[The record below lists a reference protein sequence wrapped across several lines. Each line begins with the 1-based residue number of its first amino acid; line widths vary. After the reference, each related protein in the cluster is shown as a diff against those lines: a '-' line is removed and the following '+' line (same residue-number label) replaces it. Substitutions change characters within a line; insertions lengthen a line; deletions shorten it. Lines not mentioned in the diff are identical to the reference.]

1 MVAVNETSGAVAQA
15 GGSPNS
21 KEASPTKVEEQ
32 SPEELKAAA
41 FASLASGKRH
51 LLVSDIPLAV
61 STLGEA
67 CELFSNVFGE
77 TAAEM
82 GEVYFYYGRALLEMA
97 RLESGVLGNAL
108 DGDAEGEEDEDA
120 GEGDEAENGEASAEN
135 GEKEKNGED
144 AMEETE
150 EKAESDVEGGEK
162 EGEDKSAQDAEDEE
176 DPSNLQLAWEM
187 LELAKVVYSKTVE
200 TEKDNKEA
208 GHRLCE
214 TYMVLGEVSLEN
226 ENYPQ
231 AVEDLQLCLDRR
243 VSSLPS
249 DSRCI
254 AETHYQLGI
263 AQGFDM
269 KWEEAVVSLEAAIKV
284 LETRVAN
291 LKSSTE
297 SPDESKKE
305 DATYTR
311 EKEAAELEALI
322 PEIKEKITDT
332 NEMKAESLRKMRE
345 AVGFPSA
352 GGSSDGA
359 SGSGSSPK
367 PVASIAIKRKADVED
382 KGKESEAKKVKEGG
396 DSVAA

>member
-1 MVAVNETSGAVAQA
+1 V
-15 GGSPNS
+15 
-21 KEASPTKVEEQ
+21 
-32 SPEELKAAA
+32 
-41 FASLASGKRH
+41 SLH
-51 LLVSDIPLAV
+51 L
-61 STLGEA
+61 
-67 CELFSNVFGE
+67 N
-77 TAAEM
+77 
-82 GEVYFYYGRALLEMA
+82 LL
-97 RLESGVLGNAL
+97 
-108 DGDAEGEEDEDA
+108 
-120 GEGDEAENGEASAEN
+120 
-135 GEKEKNGED
+135 
-144 AMEETE
+144 TF
-150 EKAESDVEGGEK
+150 
-162 EGEDKSAQDAEDEE
+162 AQDAEDEE

-322 PEIKEKITDT
+322 PEIREKITDT

-359 SGSGSSPK
+359 SASGSSPK

-382 KGKESEAKKVKEGG
+382 KGKEGEAKKVKEGG

>member
-1 MVAVNETSGAVAQA
+1 M
-15 GGSPNS
+15 
-21 KEASPTKVEEQ
+21 
-32 SPEELKAAA
+32 
-41 FASLASGKRH
+41 
-51 LLVSDIPLAV
+51 
-61 STLGEA
+61 
-67 CELFSNVFGE
+67 C
-77 TAAEM
+77 
-82 GEVYFYYGRALLEMA
+82 YRAI
-97 RLESGVLGNAL
+97 
-108 DGDAEGEEDEDA
+108 
-120 GEGDEAENGEASAEN
+120 
-135 GEKEKNGED
+135 
-144 AMEETE
+144 
-150 EKAESDVEGGEK
+150 
-162 EGEDKSAQDAEDEE
+162 
-176 DPSNLQLAWEM
+176 
-187 LELAKVVYSKTVE
+187 
-200 TEKDNKEA
+200 
-208 GHRLCE
+208 
-214 TYMVLGEVSLEN
+214 
-226 ENYPQ
+226 PQ

-345 AVGFPSA
+345 AVGFPSGIFLLVLKA
-352 GGSSDGA
+352 GLFFSNLDNL
-359 SGSGSSPK
+359 
-367 PVASIAIKRKADVED
+367 KAHRLL
-382 KGKESEAKKVKEGG
+382 
-396 DSVAA
+396 